1 MFEEYKIAKAMFDV
15 IFVAYGTT
23 SYLHDQLL
31 IESYNGTKNKV
42 FGVEHVNKMIVFV
55 KKLVAYGNSIP
66 YELQVFNNQHNLS
79 LFLGTC
85 FSCFKN

>member
-1 MFEEYKIAKAMFDV
+1 
-15 IFVAYGTT
+15 
-23 SYLHDQLL
+23 
-31 IESYNGTKNKV
+31 
-42 FGVEHVNKMIVFV
+42 MIVFA

-85 FSCFKN
+85 FSCVKN